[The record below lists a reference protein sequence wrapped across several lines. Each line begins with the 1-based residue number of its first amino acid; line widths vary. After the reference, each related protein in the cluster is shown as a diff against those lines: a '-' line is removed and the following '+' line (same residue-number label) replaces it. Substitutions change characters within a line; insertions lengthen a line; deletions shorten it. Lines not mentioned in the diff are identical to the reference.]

1 MSLKILSGRDDP
13 LGAIASADGTN
24 FAVSSGGDEVT
35 LCLFDADGVETRL
48 VLPERRRRFLAA
60 PAAADLR
67 WFTPSGTEMTDQNW
81 TDPEAR
87 AVAVL
92 IDGSSD
98 PDVAPD
104 GTPLVD
110 DDFLVFVNAW
120 WEPLTFQ
127 IPADV
132 VARRWE
138 ILCDTFDAA
147 HTGTAAGRVDVGPRS
162 TVVLGSQ
169 ASPSRATG

>member
-1 MSLKILSGRDDP
+1 V
-13 LGAIASADGTN
+13 
-24 FAVSSGGDEVT
+24 F
-35 LCLFDADGVETRL
+35 
-48 VLPERRRRFLAA
+48 RRRRFLAG

-87 AVAVL
+87 AVGVL

-120 WEPLTFQ
+120 WEPLTFTV
-127 IPADV
+127 PDS
-132 VARRWE
+132 VASRMWSFV
-138 ILCDTFDAA
+138 CDTFDPAR
-147 HTGTAAGRVDVGPRS
+147 TGTAGGAVTVGPRS
-162 TVVLGSQ
+162 VVVLG
-169 ASPSRATG
+169 AVTATGRHRRAD

>member
-1 MSLKILSGRDDP
+1 MSPKILPGCADP
-13 LGAIASADGTN
+13 LGATPNADGTN

-48 VLPERRRRFLAA
+48 VMPERRRRVLAG

-104 GTPLVD
+104 GTSLVD

-132 VARRWE
+132 AALEHRVRHLRPGPHGHRSGARGR
-138 ILCDTFDAA
+138 
-147 HTGTAAGRVDVGPRS
+147 GTALDGRARLAGLTQPR
-162 TVVLGSQ
+162 
-169 ASPSRATG
+169 